1 MSMDWIWTAVGF
13 LLTVCVLSYL
23 FGDNPLFRLATSL
36 FVGVAA
42 GYAAVLLIYQVLLP
56 RLVLPLLQGSLAER
70 GLLVIPLVLSVLL
83 LFKLSPRFTR
93 LGNLSMGVIVGVGA
107 GVLVGGTVLGTL
119 LGQTRAAVDAFA
131 LQGTASPMVLLFEAV
146 LFLIGTVSTLVYFHF
161 GVKSRPNQPARRPS
175 WMEFTASIG
184 QVFLAVTLGALFA
197 GVFATALAALIDR
210 ADFLFRAVQTLF

>member
-70 GLLVIPLVLSVLL
+70 GLLVIPLALSGLL
-83 LFKLSPRFTR
+83 LF
-93 LGNLSMGVIVGVGA
+93 
-107 GVLVGGTVLGTL
+107 
-119 LGQTRAAVDAFA
+119 
-131 LQGTASPMVLLFEAV
+131 
-146 LFLIGTVSTLVYFHF
+146 
-161 GVKSRPNQPARRPS
+161 
-175 WMEFTASIG
+175 
-184 QVFLAVTLGALFA
+184 
-197 GVFATALAALIDR
+197 
-210 ADFLFRAVQTLF
+210 

>member
-1 MSMDWIWTAVGF
+1 MDWIWTAVGF

-23 FGDNPLFRLATSL
+23 FGDNPLFRLATFM

-70 GLLVIPLVLSVLL
+70 GLMVIPLVLSVLL

-161 GVKSRPNQPARRPS
+161 GVKSSPNQPARRPS
-175 WMEFTASIG
+175 
-184 QVFLAVTLGALFA
+184 
-197 GVFATALAALIDR
+197 
-210 ADFLFRAVQTLF
+210 